1 MKQFRIVAVFT
12 VIAIAGL
19 VGACSTAATDK
30 LVAGVDNFV
39 RGLKAVDEG
48 VKQVNATIY
57 SNCQGLVTSAAAI
70 NEIAGSCSRASDYTS
85 VANAVIGTYCQRPGV
100 EQAGIA
106 QSLAVTA
113 SSVTAAKN
121 TLAANKKA
129 CSGG

>member
-1 MKQFRIVAVFT
+1 MKHIRIL
-12 VIAIAGL
+12 AISAMIGVTAL
-19 VGACSTAATDK
+19 LGACSTASTDK
-30 LVAGVDNFV
+30 FVAGVDNFV

-57 SNCQGLVTSAAAI
+57 SNCKGLVTSAAAI

-129 CSGG
+129 CAS

>member
-1 MKQFRIVAVFT
+1 MKHFRIFALSMVVGLS
-12 VIAIAGL
+12 AI
-19 VGACSTAATDK
+19 VGACSTAATDR

-57 SNCQGLVTSAAAI
+57 SNCQGLVTAAAAI
-70 NEIAGSCSRASDYTS
+70 NEIAGSCAKASDYTS
-85 VANAVIGTYCQRPGV
+85 VANVVISNYCQRPGV

-129 CSGG
+129 CSS

>member
-1 MKQFRIVAVFT
+1 MKHLRLIAPWVIVGM
-12 VIAIAGL
+12 AIAL
-19 VGACSTAATDK
+19 GACSTPATDK

-39 RGLKAVDEG
+39 RGLKAVDAG

-57 SNCQGLVTSAAAI
+57 SNCNELRTMAGAI
-70 NEIAGSCSRASDYTS
+70 NEIAGSCSKASDYTS
-85 VANAVIGTYCQRPGV
+85 VANVVIANYCQRPTV

-106 QSLAVTA
+106 QSLAITA

-129 CSGG
+129 CGS